1 MEKRESDSGMF
12 YKIERKTEQE
22 IQSIK
27 EVALY
32 KTRPALASGCE
43 EDCSGFW
50 TLLMLLTK
58 MKKLCMINLNYSKME
73 N

>member
-32 KTRPALASGCE
+32 KTRPALARGCE
-43 EDCSGFW
+43 KDFSGF
-50 TLLMLLTK
+50 
-58 MKKLCMINLNYSKME
+58 
-73 N
+73 

>member
-32 KTRPALASGCE
+32 KTRPALARGFE
-43 EDCSGFW
+43 EDCSGF
-50 TLLMLLTK
+50 
-58 MKKLCMINLNYSKME
+58 
-73 N
+73 